1 MPASLALKRKRLF
14 KHLESRDMR
23 REDGLRHRSAVNAV
37 MDAVLHRNEL
47 PVHPVMAAVSRLIPL
62 DPIADAQDEEVDADA
77 AETEIDVRPR
87 YSSPAP
93 PSPMPDDDSNAGDFN
108 FGDAH

>member
-1 MPASLALKRKRLF
+1 
-14 KHLESRDMR
+14 MR

-37 MDAVLHRNEL
+37 MDAVLHRSEL
-47 PVHPVMAAVSRLIPL
+47 PVHPVMAAVNRLIPL
-62 DPIADAQDEEVDADA
+62 EPIADAQDEEVDTDA